1 MERKITCLPDVQ
13 MKIYLDIYWKIEEI
27 EIERKIASGKNST
40 YLEIACCM
48 LRYTRLS
55 YWIEIMSDLLFC
67 LIAQS
72 LNIDISTAILNES
85 HFINI

>member
-1 MERKITCLPDVQ
+1 MEWDNTLD
-13 MKIYLDIYWKIEEI
+13 IYLDIYWKIEEI
-27 EIERKIASGKNST
+27 EIDQKIASGKNST

>member
-1 MERKITCLPDVQ
+1 
-13 MKIYLDIYWKIEEI
+13 MKIFLDIYWKIEEI
-27 EIERKIASGKNST
+27 EIERKIAIGKNST
-40 YLEIACCM
+40 YLDIACCM
-48 LRYTRLS
+48 LRYTHVS